1 MEIPPLPDTTIL
13 MVEVGSTAHGT
24 GMPGGEDHDQLA
36 VVVET
41 PEQVLGLDPH
51 GFDTKYAMH
60 CSRLG
65 FQCLELLTTGAL
77 QLPIQGEPAD
87 WLRAVRRGDVAFA
100 DWWERS
106 LKLDADLERLGDDGS
121 IRPRPDSARINTST
135 IDAHQRVRS
144 RATSP
149 R

>member
-1 MEIPPLPDTTIL
+1 MGREELIN
-13 MVEVGSTAHGT
+13 E
-24 GMPGGEDHDQLA
+24 
-36 VVVET
+36 
-41 PEQVLGLDPH
+41 H

-77 QLPIQGEPAD
+77 RLPIQGEPAD

-100 DWWERS
+100 DWWKRS
-106 LKLDADLERLGDDGS
+106 LELDADLERLGDDES
-121 IRPRPDSARINTST
+121 IRPDPDSARINTWT
-135 IDAHQRVRS
+135 IDAHQRAWRGT
-144 RATSP
+144 TSP